1 LEVKKVLAVEWLK
14 KGDTNDEEK
23 TVNRHFAIMVVLY

>member
-1 LEVKKVLAVEWLK
+1 MIAFGGKKVLAVEWLK

-23 TVNRHFAIMVVLY
+23 TVNRHFAII